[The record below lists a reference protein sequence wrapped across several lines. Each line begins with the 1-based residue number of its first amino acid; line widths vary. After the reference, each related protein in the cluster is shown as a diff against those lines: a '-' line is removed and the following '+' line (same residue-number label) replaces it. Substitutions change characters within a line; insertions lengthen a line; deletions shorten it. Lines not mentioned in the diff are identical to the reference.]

1 MHIFLFKNTWQISDD
16 ALISMSTNNFSD
28 ALALLEQAE
37 KISPGNS
44 LVLNNKS
51 VCLLYLGR
59 LKEALSSYEAELTQN
74 PSNFLREAHVLNLA
88 TLYELESS
96 YAGQKKQALLDLMS
110 QYAGDGANT
119 TCLKF

>member
-1 MHIFLFKNTWQISDD
+1 
-16 ALISMSTNNFSD
+16 MSTSNFLE
-28 ALALLEQAE
+28 ALNILDEADT
-37 KISPGNS
+37 ISPGNS
-44 LVLNNKS
+44 LVINNKS

-59 LKEALSSYEAELTQN
+59 LKEALSTLESELTSN
-74 PSNFLREAHVLNLA
+74 PRSILREAHVLNLA

-119 TCLKF
+119 ACLKF

>member
-1 MHIFLFKNTWQISDD
+1 
-16 ALISMSTNNFSD
+16 MSTNNFTD
-28 ALALLEQAE
+28 ALTILEQADE
-37 KISPGNS
+37 IVPGNA
-44 LVLNNKS
+44 LVINNKS

-59 LKEALSSYEAELTQN
+59 LKEALSSLEAELTNN
-74 PSNFLREAHVLNLA
+74 PRNFLREAHVLNLA

-110 QYAGDGANT
+110 QYAGDGVNT

>member
-1 MHIFLFKNTWQISDD
+1 MYISFLIIIIDD
-16 ALISMSTNNFSD
+16 ALVSMSSNNFLE
-28 ALALLEQAE
+28 ALNILQQAD
-37 KISPGNS
+37 KITPGNP
-44 LVLNNKS
+44 LVINNKS

-59 LKEALSSYEAELTQN
+59 LKDALTHLESELTSN
-74 PSNFLREAHVLNLA
+74 PRNILREAHVLNLA

-119 TCLKF
+119 ACLKF